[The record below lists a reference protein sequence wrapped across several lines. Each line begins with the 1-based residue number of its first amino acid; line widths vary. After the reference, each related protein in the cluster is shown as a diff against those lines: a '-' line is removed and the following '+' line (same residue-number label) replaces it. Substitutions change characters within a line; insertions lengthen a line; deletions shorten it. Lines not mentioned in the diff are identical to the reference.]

1 MVLLSYS
8 LHAVTL
14 EDDEGMSPL
23 EHAIM
28 SDASMQ
34 TVKLLQHATR
44 KAMMKINS
52 PSSNS
57 IATTGCLD
65 QSEDEDIAAGL
76 NIKTI
81 KRRKVSIDG

>member
-34 TVKLLQHATR
+34 TVKLLQHAT
-44 KAMMKINS
+44 KGMMKINS

-65 QSEDEDIAAGL
+65 QSEDEDVAAGL
-76 NIKTI
+76 NTKSI

>member
-28 SDASMQ
+28 SDASI
-34 TVKLLQHATR
+34 VKLLQHATR
-44 KAMMKINS
+44 KGMMKINS

-65 QSEDEDIAAGL
+65 QSEDEDVAAGL
-76 NIKTI
+76 NTKSI

>member
-1 MVLLSYS
+1 
-8 LHAVTL
+8 
-14 EDDEGMSPL
+14 MSPL

-28 SDASMQ
+28 SDASIQ

-44 KAMMKINS
+44 KGRMKINS

-65 QSEDEDIAAGL
+65 QSEDEDVAGL
-76 NIKTI
+76 NTKSI